1 MFSRGFKGSNSKDL
15 YYNKPSQDDKRDRY
29 SLTFKSFLL
38 DNDIIYFNNNFEI
51 FNNIISS

>member
-1 MFSRGFKGSNSKDL
+1 MFSRGFKGSDSKDL
-15 YYNKPSQDDKRDRY
+15 YYNKPSQDYKRDRY

-38 DNDIIYFNNNFEI
+38 DNDIIYFNNNLEI